1 MGVGQQGGE
10 TESTWRH
17 HSADFAIIWATSCL
31 IIMNETAM
39 VTTYKYGDDLLCNP
53 PPRSIFLISSPPF
66 HHVAIYHTRLESVSL
81 HKRSHQRPYERI
93 SKKSSQNGGF
103 GTRAIH
109 VGSEPSEETGA
120 VIPAISLST
129 TYKQDAVGVHKV
141 STQTCSARVAPDNSH
156 RDMST
161 RDL

>member
-1 MGVGQQGGE
+1 MSPSIIHPSNQSA
-10 TESTWRH
+10 STNGH
-17 HSADFAIIWATSCL
+17 I
-31 IIMNETAM
+31 N
-39 VTTYKYGDDLLCNP
+39 G
-53 PPRSIFLISSPPF
+53 
-66 HHVAIYHTRLESVSL
+66 HTNGSV
-81 HKRSHQRPYERI
+81 
-93 SKKSSQNGGF
+93 SKKSSQHGGF

-141 STQTCSARVAPDNSH
+141 STQTAFARVAPDNSR